1 MCKKLKLLKWELR
14 KFNYEKFDSLLSRV
28 QQAKEELETVQRKML
43 SSLRD
48 LAVKQKEK
56 LHAYIAISKAD
67 ESFIKQKKKQEK
79 CSSL

>member
-48 LAVKQKEK
+48 LAVK
-56 LHAYIAISKAD
+56 
-67 ESFIKQKKKQEK
+67 
-79 CSSL
+79 